1 MDLFNNVFPACHFYG
16 DIARRNNIAKACE
29 NPSLMLQ
36 FRYDKKSIKRQ
47 AEGTDGPALPGQVS
61 GQPDMEYAMVDTT
74 RWILKKPI
82 ILLYYSSVPN
92 PSAFR

>member
-1 MDLFNNVFPACHFYG
+1 MDLFNKVFPACHFYG
-16 DIARRNNIAKACE
+16 DIARSNNIAKACE

-61 GQPDMEYAMVDTT
+61 GQPDMEYAMADAVIVKVHRDGQGARGFKT
-74 RWILKKPI
+74 KP
-82 ILLYYSSVPN
+82 
-92 PSAFR
+92 